1 MAATGVQWPV
11 SLQNTPESN
20 PGQSS
25 SIASIA
31 THLFAE
37 GSRKKKQEDVEEAL
51 EETVPDVYAL
61 LKYQNKPKSSQ
72 PESHINVTSQ
82 SH

>member
-1 MAATGVQWPV
+1 MAATGAQWPV
-11 SLQNTPESN
+11 GLQNTPESN

-25 SIASIA
+25 LIASIA
-31 THLFAE
+31 HLFAE

-61 LKYQNKPKSSQ
+61 PKYQNKPKPSQ
-72 PESHINVTSQ
+72 PGSHINVTSH